1 MDFAKAF
8 DSVDREGLWRR
19 LQHYGVPTNVVNVI
33 KGTYMHNKVRA
44 QVVHNNKL
52 TDPFEIRTG
61 VLQGCLLS
69 PLLFLV
75 EIDWIIREALENEK
89 NGIQ

>member
-44 QVVHNNKL
+44 QV
-52 TDPFEIRTG
+52 RA
-61 VLQGCLLS
+61 
-69 PLLFLV
+69 LLFLV